1 MVPLP
6 QLTLQSPKLFHAVN
20 GLITGACS
28 NDERGTSV
36 STVSDSKPQKKKK
49 EFLLKGNKQTI
60 KEAPN
65 CWFTGDYLV
74 HVLAIIVKRNW
85 LVRDRFRKL
94 SPVKQ
99 IL

>member
-20 GLITGACS
+20 GLITAACS

-36 STVSDSKPQKKKK
+36 STVSDSKPEKKRKNFYQR
-49 EFLLKGNKQTI
+49 ETKQTTN
-60 KEAPN
+60 KAPN
-65 CWFTGDYLV
+65 CWFTGDFLV

-85 LVRDRFRKL
+85 LVRGRFRKL

>member
-1 MVPLP
+1 M
-6 QLTLQSPKLFHAVN
+6 TREGRLFQQCQ
-20 GLITGACS
+20 I
-28 NDERGTSV
+28 V
-36 STVSDSKPQKKKK
+36 SLKKKKK

-60 KEAPN
+60 KKAPN

-85 LVRDRFRKL
+85 LARDRFRKL

>member
-20 GLITGACS
+20 GLITAACS

-36 STVSDSKPQKKKK
+36 STVSDSKPEKKGKN
-49 EFLLKGNKQTI
+49 FYKGNKRTT
-60 KEAPN
+60 KKAPN
-65 CWFTGDYLV
+65 CWFTGDFLV

-85 LVRDRFRKL
+85 LVRGGFRKR